1 MTGEVDPFG
10 EGRKDLK
17 GEPGLEDTSYDLA
30 TLSEPELDNLRRV
43 SLPPLTL
50 ALGRKG
56 GDNCLVGEP
65 GLERGRTRA

>member
-30 TLSEPELDNLRRV
+30 TLSEPELDSLRRV